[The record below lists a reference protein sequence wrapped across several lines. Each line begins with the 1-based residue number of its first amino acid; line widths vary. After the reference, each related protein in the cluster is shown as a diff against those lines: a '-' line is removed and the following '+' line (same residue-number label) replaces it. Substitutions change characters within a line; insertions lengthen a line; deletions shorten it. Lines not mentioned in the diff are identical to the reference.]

1 MSSVSVGNHS
11 GIPPHSVM
19 IAEKERLSKIH
30 ITVAGNQAVGAAW
43 ETSGY
48 EKKCCGDYLK
58 D

>member
-11 GIPPHSVM
+11 GIPHSGM
-19 IAEKERLSKIH
+19 IAEKERLSKSTLQLQEIRPL
-30 ITVAGNQAVGAAW
+30 AQAW